1 MIGKI
6 ISAAAVFTAAAGVTA
21 MKEEHLSRM
30 RGKKNLYQ
38 NAVCILKP
46 RENTEIML
54 LLHLPWAGRAGIPL
68 GTI

>member
-21 MKEEHLSRM
+21 MK
-30 RGKKNLYQ
+30 KKNICP
-38 NAVCILKP
+38 VCEVKKLISKCGVHIKP

-54 LLHLPWAGRAGIPL
+54 LLHLPWAGRAGILL

>member
-21 MKEEHLSRM
+21 MKKKNICPICEV
-30 RGKKNLYQ
+30 KNLYQ